1 MPAER
6 IRSNLVN
13 PEAFL
18 LSVIDALAAADVP
31 YLLAGSFSSNYYG
44 IPRSTHDA
52 DFVIELRGRPIMSLQ
67 SYLNPAFR
75 IAPQVQFET
84 VTGTR
89 RNVVTA
95 KGVAFEVELFRLS
108 DDPHDQERFR
118 RRRAVALLE
127 RNISLPS
134 PEDVIITKLRWLRE
148 KDRADVAGVIAVQG
162 DSLDWKYIEHWCGE
176 HGTKKV
182 LNEICRTIPPLDS
195 P

>member
-1 MPAER
+1 
-6 IRSNLVN
+6 VN
-13 PEAFL
+13 SETIL
-18 LSVIDALAAADVP
+18 LSVIDALTTADVP

-52 DFVIELRGRPIMSLQ
+52 DFVIELQGRSIMSLQ
-67 SYLNPAFR
+67 PHLGPALR
-75 IAPQVQFET
+75 IDPQVEFET

-95 KGVAFEVELFRLS
+95 RGVAFEVELFRLS

-118 RRRAVALLE
+118 RRRAVALLG

-148 KDRADVAGVIAVQG
+148 KDRQDIAGVIAVQG
-162 DSLDWKYIEHWCGE
+162 KSLDWGYVYRWCDQ
-176 HGTKKV
+176 HGTRRT
-182 LNEICRTIPPLDS
+182 LEEIRHTLPPLDDL
-195 P
+195 